1 MKAEFYFDNRR
12 YTCSLVQVDFVKELK
27 IKNHQG
33 FVLAVKQ
40 GQKIGLLGKTRQDAK
55 KIDVSK
61 PHFYNLIKA
70 AMSALELESKNEL
83 ILDRN
88 RTIADAENTIQQQGR
103 EIRVLNEQI
112 RTLTDRV
119 EELLALQ
126 QQLPMQLIE
135 NEIIENGISQGI
147 DRLSAEPELVMQLV
161 EHQTRKTDI
170 SQGIDERF
178 SEEKEDLLGQK
189 TDNKSEETE
198 LSHETELL
206 AIPDYQLTVQGIDD
220 GLLESEIEIDVEE
233 EIADISDKIVD
244 LEVGESEEVRS
255 GDSKIKRLPKRASNR
270 KMRKK
275 S

>member
-12 YTCSLVQVDFVKELK
+12 YTCSLVQLDFVKELK

-33 FVLAVKQ
+33 FVLAIKQ

-70 AMSALELESKNEL
+70 ATNALELESKNEL

-88 RTIADAENTIQQQGR
+88 RTIADSEEMIQQQGR

-112 RTLTDRV
+112 RTLTDRL

-126 QQLPMQLIE
+126 QQLPMQLTDNQIIESEVSQELDDCSVSQADLSTPETE
-135 NEIIENGISQGI
+135 NEIRETEISQNIEQLAVQPIENQ
-147 DRLSAEPELVMQLV
+147 P
-161 EHQTRKTDI
+161 
-170 SQGIDERF
+170 
-178 SEEKEDLLGQK
+178 
-189 TDNKSEETE
+189 
-198 LSHETELL
+198 
-206 AIPDYQLTVQGIDD
+206 
-220 GLLESEIEIDVEE
+220 LESEIEEVQEVE
-233 EIADISDKIVD
+233 ISGINNEDEIVD
-244 LEVGESEEVRS
+244 SVLEEPEENQIEVTVQVGDRQ
-255 GDSKIKRLPKRASNR
+255 IKQLPKRASNR
-270 KMRKK
+270 RMRKK